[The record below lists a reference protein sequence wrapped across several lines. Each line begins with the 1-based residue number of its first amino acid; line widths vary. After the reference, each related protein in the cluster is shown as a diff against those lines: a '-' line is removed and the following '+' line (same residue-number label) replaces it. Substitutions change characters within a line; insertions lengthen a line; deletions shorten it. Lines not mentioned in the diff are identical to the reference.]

1 MKKKLLT
8 TILLST
14 VALSQVGTVI
24 SVGAD
29 STDDKIA
36 AQDSKIADLSSKE
49 QSAQAEVDQ
58 IQSQVSEI
66 KKQQETLKAEK
77 NHWQTKH
84 VVLKQQELLQVTLTL
99 L

>member
-8 TILLST
+8 TILLTT

-36 AQDSKIADLSSKE
+36 AQDNKIADLSSKE
-49 QSAQAEVDQ
+49 QSAA
-58 IQSQVSEI
+58 STS
-66 KKQQETLKAEK
+66 
-77 NHWQTKH
+77 
-84 VVLKQQELLQVTLTL
+84 
-99 L
+99 

>member
-49 QSAQAEVDQ
+49 QSAQTTRN
-58 IQSQVSEI
+58 S
-66 KKQQETLKAEK
+66 
-77 NHWQTKH
+77 
-84 VVLKQQELLQVTLTL
+84 
-99 L
+99 